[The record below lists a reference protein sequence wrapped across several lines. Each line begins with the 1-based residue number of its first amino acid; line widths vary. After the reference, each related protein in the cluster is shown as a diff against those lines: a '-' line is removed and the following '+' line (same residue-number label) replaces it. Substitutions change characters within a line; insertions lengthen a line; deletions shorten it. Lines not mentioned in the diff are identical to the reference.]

1 MKKDYSTYI
10 QFLRA
15 LASEERIDIIN
26 ALQEKE
32 MCVSEV
38 EKSFY
43 MEQSTASHHLNILKK
58 AGLVSSRR
66 NGKQMIYSVEKEAFR
81 KIYNDFMLAMNL

>member
-1 MKKDYSTYI
+1 MNIDYSVYI
-10 QFLRA
+10 KFLRA
-15 LASEERIDIIN
+15 LASEERLEILK

-58 AGLVSSRR
+58 AGIVTATR
-66 NGKQMIYSVEKEAFR
+66 NGKQMIYSINKESFR
-81 KIYNDFMLAMNL
+81 SIYNEFLEKLGM

>member
-1 MKKDYSTYI
+1 MAKDFTPHI
-10 QFLRA
+10 KFLRA
-15 LASEERIDIIN
+15 LASEERLAIIQKLLE
-26 ALQEKE
+26 AE

-58 AGLVSSRR
+58 AGIATSKR
-66 NGKQMIYSVEKEAFR
+66 NGKQMIYNINAGSFKEKYDLFLNEL
-81 KIYNDFMLAMNL
+81 NV